1 MSLICYY
8 WFRSD
13 ARWFFVRLFVCCC
26 FWLGGVG
33 CGGGGGGGGGD
44 MDLLPCVCVNH
55 EYSQGLPSSGTTYMF
70 YAQVYV

>member
-13 ARWFFVRLFVCCC
+13 TRWFFVCCC
-26 FWLGGVG
+26 FFFLVVV
-33 CGGGGGGGGGD
+33 GGGGGGGFAS
-44 MDLLPCVCVNH
+44 LCVNENQ

-70 YAQVYV
+70 YTQVYV